1 MVRKEDAATSF
12 IFELFQASGVP
23 PEWADTSC
31 GERMSAMLSKDDLSN
46 GVRFILRLDDANGA
60 AAQWVATL
68 QGDIAAYWYAVYRNS
83 DWAAL
88 RAGGAR
94 VFVDRVTDVQADHF
108 RKLGRCVVIHT
119 SAVKAEEITS
129 PVPRATPRQPEWE
142 NDGGSLASTVSLSG
156 NALGADATTTKTQG
170 A

>member
-1 MVRKEDAATSF
+1 
-12 IFELFQASGVP
+12 
-23 PEWADTSC
+23 
-31 GERMSAMLSKDDLSN
+31 MLSKDDLSN

-88 RAGGAR
+88 RAGGAK
-94 VFVDRVTDVQADHF
+94 VFVDRVTGVQAEHF

-129 PVPRATPRQPEWE
+129 SVPRATPRQPEWE

-156 NALGADATTTKTQG
+156 KALSADATTTKMHG
-170 A
+170 N